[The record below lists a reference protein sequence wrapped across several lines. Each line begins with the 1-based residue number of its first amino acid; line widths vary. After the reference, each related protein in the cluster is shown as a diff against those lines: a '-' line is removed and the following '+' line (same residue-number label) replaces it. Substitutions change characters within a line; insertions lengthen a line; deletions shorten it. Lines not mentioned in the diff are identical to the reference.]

1 MCGQLLLGG
10 TGKLC
15 YAKLVDSVF
24 LVFNILLNFL
34 CIFSVWDIL
43 LSIIVESSVSTCSS
57 LGFFWFCT
65 LWYWETCVYN
75 YFILMMN

>member
-10 TGKLC
+10 TGMLC

-34 CIFSVWDIL
+34 CIFPVWDIL
-43 LSIIVESSVSTCSS
+43 LSIIVESFVSTCSS
-57 LGFFWFCT
+57 LGFFGFVHFGT
-65 LWYWETCVYN
+65 GETCVYN